1 MPTYQFEDTRNGE
14 IHSEFMTISKKDAYL
29 RERPFLRQVFTTL
42 NIIDPVTAG
51 RTKTDNE
58 FNSLLK
64 DIKKRTGGDGINT
77 R

>member
-1 MPTYQFEDTRNGE
+1 MPSYTFRNRKTGSE
-14 IHSEFMTISKKDAYL
+14 INMFMSISEMETFMKDHPDM
-29 RERPFLRQVFTTL
+29 ERVYNTL

-51 RTKTDNE
+51 RIKTDNE

-64 DIKKRTGGDGINT
+64 EIKKRTGGTAVNT